1 MKVYGTLLA
10 LLLIVAG
17 AYSIGS
23 PSTPDVNRGWNV
35 AGFEWTSHNQVAG
48 FEWNSHYQP
57 VN

>member
-1 MKVYGTLLA
+1 MKVYGALLA

-23 PSTPDVNRGWNV
+23 PGTPDGNRGWNV
-35 AGFEWTSHNQVAG
+35 AGFEW
-48 FEWNSHYQP
+48 NSHHQP